1 MSKKSVRN
9 KSGIYK
15 IVAICAS
22 AIAAVTM
29 TLPMVTSAVGL
40 VGSVRSTSAISGA
53 AAPKAPKNAAHSAG
67 AGSGRVSGNRAA
79 GETSDSTSSDNH
91 IDLSHA
97 TWVENEKRNLEWTL
111 VGENNSTLV
120 LRQKNQNS
128 TVDAN
133 ALIYSDDDG
142 IFNKTGS
149 FGNVH
154 ESNIKKIVINGKFK
168 VHNAEHMFRSFDHTE
183 LIQGLENIEFVK
195 KDNEPVKVDG
205 MFTGIGNYPSKIS
218 RNSLKKLDGIE
229 NWDMKNVQ
237 DAQSLFDRC
246 GKLENL
252 DLSGWQN
259 VNFTDI
265 QGMFQYCDSLKTVK
279 LFSAKSGTL
288 TNINHLFEYDKN
300 LKSVTGFENWDT
312 RNVTNM
318 GAMFNGDESL
328 NAIDSFAKWNTGKV
342 TSMNGMFA
350 SAKSLETIK
359 GLENWDTKSVK
370 DISCMFMNDEALTSI
385 GSLAK
390 WNTSNV
396 IDMDAIFQGASRLK
410 TIEGLENWNTSNVKY
425 MQFMFYGDEALTSI
439 GSLAKWDTSKVVNM
453 SEMFLNTKNL
463 KTIAGVE
470 NWDTRSV
477 KDMYAMFYGSG
488 VESLDLR
495 RWQFPQRLVKDGNN
509 SRYAT
514 AGMFQDSSL
523 RDLTLFVDRVGK
535 FNRNYS
541 IFPDGIWRK
550 SKGKSAIKPG
560 ENIDF
565 VTNNSGPDF
574 YYLRRVRDY
583 IKVTFDSKVGNAENP
598 NNTITC
604 ITDAL
609 QGQSHTLGKNNT
621 LGKNTEFVN
630 CTHKYTPGKD
640 LQLSGKSTYKDN
652 KEKLAL
658 QAEDLGLT
666 YTAKLIRESKNTTTI
681 DALKNLLKEADN
693 SRYKSIMT
701 FDEIRKSLGIVDGDT
716 VKWKQLLKPIFDS
729 AHYRRGGKT
738 LIMNS
743 GSNGDGSIQINYL
756 LDNKLN
762 LDIKDENIKN
772 AFILAPC
779 DVTFTADVKHKP
791 KPKPPVPP
799 TPPTPPEPEPQPGP
813 QPGPSPTPTPQPV
826 PQPTPT
832 PTPGPEPNP
841 APVPAPN
848 PDDSGILPGI
858 NTKPDLN
865 INPTPNQTPNPD
877 LIPTPNPFDSFGH
890 PFKRAPEN
898 ALQNPLQSIQ
908 GADAENNALRRG
920 FANRNNPNNRN
931 NRTND
936 ANFGA
941 QKQLNSSDGTCKC
954 VCPTSPSDA
963 NSHNSAGSAKKPQNN
978 AASYQ
983 NGNKC
988 SWLQNGG
995 LVAGLVAGLIVSWL
1009 IMLLIG
1015 FALGYKMRK
1024 KRDEKQI
1031 VEE

>member
-1 MSKKSVRN
+1 MKNRN
-9 KSGIYK
+9 TLHKTV
-15 IVAICAS
+15 VAFVS
-22 AIAAVTM
+22 AIATVM
-29 TLPMVTSAVGL
+29 LTLPMVTSAVGL
-40 VGSVRSTSAISGA
+40 VSNARSSSAISGA
-53 AAPKAPKNAAHSAG
+53 AAPKASKSNARSAG
-67 AGSGRVSGNRAA
+67 EGSGRVSGNRAA

-133 ALIYSDDDG
+133 ALIYSDNDG
-142 IFNKTGS
+142 IFNQAGS

-154 ESNIKKIVINGKFK
+154 ESNIKKIVINGKFR
-168 VHNAEHMFRSFDHTE
+168 VHNTEHMFRSFDHTE

-205 MFTGIGNYPSKIS
+205 MFTGMGNYHSEIS

-229 NWDMKNVQ
+229 NWNMKNVQ

-246 GKLENL
+246 GKLESL

-279 LFSAKSGTL
+279 LFNASNATL
-288 TNINHLFEYDKN
+288 KNINHLFEYDKN

-359 GLENWDTKSVK
+359 GLENWDTKSVR

-453 SEMFLNTKNL
+453 FEMFLNTKNL
-463 KTIAGVE
+463 KTIAGIEKWNTSQV
-470 NWDTRSV
+470 NN
-477 KDMYAMFYGSG
+477 MFAMFYGSG
-488 VESLDLR
+488 VESLNLEK
-495 RWQFPQRLVKDGNN
+495 WSFNQGKVKIGG
-509 SRYAT
+509 SYYKAT
-514 AGMFQDSSL
+514 AGMFQDSGL
-523 RDLTLFVDRVGK
+523 RDLTLPAGSGSAG
-535 FNRNYS
+535 NS
-541 IFPDGIWRK
+541 IPDGIWHNSRGT
-550 SKGKSAIKPG
+550 SGVKPG
-560 ENIDF
+560 ENMDLD
-565 VTNNSGPDF
+565 NSNHG
-574 YYLRRVRDY
+574 YIRWVRDY
-583 IKVTFDSKVGNAENP
+583 IKVTFKNSTDNTSLTCVADVLQGKNAKHNLSDTKFTNCKYEYSPSNDTSLNAADKLENAREMLSDYAEN
-598 NNTITC
+598 
-604 ITDAL
+604 
-609 QGQSHTLGKNNT
+609 S
-621 LGKNTEFVN
+621 
-630 CTHKYTPGKD
+630 
-640 LQLSGKSTYKDN
+640 
-652 KEKLAL
+652 
-658 QAEDLGLT
+658 GLT
-666 YTAKLIRESKNTTTI
+666 YTAKLIRNSKKSSV
-681 DALKNLLKEADN
+681 DALKNLLKEADS
-693 SRYKSIMT
+693 SRSKPVMNLDGIK
-701 FDEIRKSLGIVDGDT
+701 KSLGIVDGDT
-716 VKWKQLLKPIFDS
+716 VTWDVKERKLHDYIKEVIDNNVGTGVYYLVTKKSKGAKEVIANNYNGASDSKISGHKLVAWK
-729 AHYRRGGKT
+729 Y
-738 LIMNS
+738 
-743 GSNGDGSIQINYL
+743 
-756 LDNKLN
+756 
-762 LDIKDENIKN
+762 
-772 AFILAPC
+772 
-779 DVTFTADVKHKP
+779 VTFTADVKHKP
-791 KPKPPVPP
+791 KPKPPVPQP
-799 TPPTPPEPEPQPGP
+799 KPEPEPQPGP

-963 NSHNSAGSAKKPQNN
+963 NSHNSAGLAKKPQNN

-995 LVAGLVAGLIVSWL
+995 LVAGLIAGLIVSWL